1 LRGSK
6 PLRIKKRESLRVE
19 HSVKLAVAR
28 EEAAALQGKIE
39 ASEEEIKALKAKI
52 EGPNG
57 CTARLRHIGRVSAD
71 SDEAL

>member
-1 LRGSK
+1 
-6 PLRIKKRESLRVE
+6 
-19 HSVKLAVAR
+19 VKLAVAR